1 MDTNRLKKFA
11 SEARAIL
18 KRGVAAKMLSLGF
31 DRNGHIDES
40 EMPVL
45 IQGGSI
51 FRGQQH
57 TEAFYHQWMSLHKR
71 IEEKGIKEVYEEA
84 AYTWF
89 NRFIAIRI
97 LQKNGLAEPVL
108 DFVDVARTPHIV
120 DAARMGHH
128 PQMSAAD
135 EELLRSLLGDV
146 SAVTPQFSL
155 LITAYC
161 HNNPIIYKCFGG
173 IADYTELLLPNDI
186 LAENGFID
194 TLNHTEFITDEDY
207 VSPELIGWLY
217 QFYIS
222 ERKDEVFA
230 KKGKFEADEIPAATQ
245 IFTPNWIVK
254 YMVQNTVGR
263 IYLDNNPWATDLKDK
278 WQYLV
283 EPSEPTPDEAKLKY
297 KDLTELRVGDLACGS
312 GHILNECFNLL
323 FDLYLEDGYSRS
335 EAIEA
340 IFKYNLTG
348 IDLDTR
354 AKQLAAFALLLKACQ
369 RDSSFADAHVM
380 PNILNMPEP
389 QKDEKEL
396 TRTLHHFF
404 KGGESRQDITSLLDA
419 FKLMRDAD
427 SLGSVMIFDIPD
439 STRAL
444 IKQTVK
450 YYDDH
455 ADQQEYFTE
464 ILPAMKL
471 ILALTEKYHAL
482 VMNPPYM
489 GSGNMNEVL
498 LRYVKQNYDKGKA
511 DLCTAFML
519 MQAERTIVGGFYANI
534 IPPSW
539 MFLSTFEGLRCSIV
553 KNQLIHSLLHLSR
566 GIFGADFGSVSTV
579 IQNIKVIN
587 PKGTYF
593 RLIERTFQEF
603 DQKHLQQ
610 LFERTL
616 ANHNFRYYFAGY
628 SKDVTNIEYCDNG
641 AKTYYPKVEQ
651 QNFEKIP
658 GCPIGYWVSEN
669 ALICFS
675 ESNID
680 SLSPTIRG
688 LQSGDVNYFSH
699 MWYEVATTNIE
710 WSNQIENNKHSSK
723 EWCKFTNGGNGR
735 KWYGNL
741 DLVVKW
747 RNNGQEIKETGKA
760 IIPNEEMYFMS
771 CAGYNRVT
779 SNGLKAR
786 YYNQGI
792 LCGDNT
798 PFSVDN
804 GYAKLL
810 VGLLNS
816 VVSNYFISILNPTM
830 AAQSGSVRQIPF
842 VTRNKECVEAIIESN
857 ITLSKKDWDA
867 HETSWDFKKNELLT
881 MDSDT
886 LIEHMDYSWNKVYR
900 ETGTQL
906 CTEPEAA
913 YPDSIEWCYYMY
925 CYKWGDKFDE
935 LHRNEEELNRQFIEI
950 YGLQDELT
958 PEVPLNE
965 ITILQQGEISIENNE
980 LKWHPDVVMKQL
992 ISYAVGCWMGRY
1004 RLDKPGLHIAH
1015 PNPTDEEVC
1024 TYTYGDS
1031 KLTIDDDG
1039 IIPILSAD
1047 SAFDDNLVQRVQEFI
1062 RIAFGAEKVNQNI
1075 SFVEAC
1081 LGTSLEKYL
1090 QKDFWKDHKKM
1101 YQNRPIYWLFSSK
1114 KGAFQCLAY
1123 MHRMDANTADKV
1135 RSNYLMKHMEW
1146 LRQSIAGLEANAIGL
1161 NTAERNK
1168 LKKLR
1173 NDLAECEE
1181 YNDRLQLIADKRI
1194 AFDLDDGVVI
1204 NYAKFGD
1211 VLAKIK

>member
-11 SEARAIL
+11 TEARNIL

-31 DRNGHIDES
+31 DTDGHIDES
-40 EMPVL
+40 EMPIL

-57 TEAFYHQWMSLHKR
+57 TEAFYHQWMSLYKR
-71 IEEKGIKEVYEEA
+71 IQEKGIKEVYEEA

-135 EELLRSLLGDV
+135 EEQLRTLLGDV

-155 LITAYC
+155 LMTAYC

-207 VSPELIGWLY
+207 ASPELIGWLY

-278 WQYLV
+278 WKYLV
-283 EPSEPTPDEAKLKY
+283 EPSEPTPDEARLKY

-312 GHILNECFNLL
+312 GHILNECFDLL
-323 FDLYLEDGYSRS
+323 FDLYIEDGYSRS

-354 AKQLAAFALLLKACQ
+354 AKQLATFALLLKACQ
-369 RDSSFADAHVM
+369 RDSSFADAHIM

-389 QKDEKEL
+389 QTDEEAL
-396 TRTLHHFF
+396 TTTLHHFF
-404 KGGESRQDITSLLDA
+404 KGGESKQDITSLLDA

-427 SLGSVMIFDIPD
+427 SLGSIMIFDIPD

-444 IKQTVK
+444 IKQTVE

-455 ADQQEYFTE
+455 ADQQEYFAE

-471 ILALTEKYHAL
+471 VLALTEKYHAL
-482 VMNPPYM
+482 IANPPYM
-489 GSGNMNEVL
+489 GRGSMNNTL
-498 LRYVKQNYDKGKA
+498 TSYLDKNYSIAKQ
-511 DLCTAFML
+511 DLFAAFMQ
-519 MQAERTIVGGFYANI
+519 MMINRIVQKGRSGFI
-534 IPPSW
+534 TMESW
-539 MFLSTFEGLRCSIV
+539 MFLTSFEKLRNNIISNYFISSLAHFGWHIIGIAFGTAMTIIE
-553 KNQLIHSLLHLSR
+553 KYKSLNRKGEYSYLI
-566 GIFGADFGSVSTV
+566 IDD
-579 IQNIKVIN
+579 IN
-587 PKGTYF
+587 REINVPYVFPK
-593 RLIERTFQEF
+593 
-603 DQKHLQQ
+603 K
-610 LFERTL
+610 
-616 ANHNFRYYFAGY
+616 
-628 SKDVTNIEYCDNG
+628 DNG
-641 AKTYYPKVEQ
+641 RYAITSQ
-651 QNFEKIP
+651 NNFEKIP
-658 GCPIGYWVSEN
+658 GCPIGYWVSN
-669 ALICFS
+669 SVLDAFSNNLLGDICPVKKGADTADNTYFLRLWHEVNRNKLGIWQQSSEEFS
-675 ESNID
+675 KHKYKWA
-680 SLSPTIRG
+680 P
-688 LQSGDVNYFSH
+688 Y
-699 MWYEVATTNIE
+699 
-710 WSNQIENNKHSSK
+710 NKGGHS
-723 EWCKFTNGGNGR
+723 R
-735 KWYGNL
+735 KWYGNNDVFVL
-741 DLVVKW
+741 W
-747 RNNGQEIKETGKA
+747 ENNGYELEHSKGNLRSKHLYFKNA
-760 IIPNEEMYFMS
+760 ITWNALTSTATTARFSDYGAIFDSAGSSMFPDEEKIFYLLAFMNS
-771 CAGYNRVT
+771 KC
-779 SNGLKAR
+779 
-786 YYNQGI
+786 
-792 LCGDNT
+792 
-798 PFSVDN
+798 VDS
-804 GYAKLL
+804 LL
-810 VGLLNS
+810 R
-816 VVSNYFISILNPTM
+816 ILNPTLNYG
-830 AAQSGSVRQIPF
+830 AGTVSSLPTIISLSSVIDKM
-842 VTRNKECVEAIIESN
+842 VKKSIE
-857 ITLSKKDWDA
+857 ISKSDWNA
-867 HETSWDFKKNELLT
+867 HETSWDFKGNELIRMRHNCMGNVAD
-881 MDSDT
+881 MDMLPEEEILELRNDPSIGT
-886 LIEHMDYSWNKVYR
+886 NEKLIEHCYR
-900 ETGTQL
+900 CYVSEWKRKFNQL
-906 CTEPEAA
+906 
-913 YPDSIEWCYYMY
+913 
-925 CYKWGDKFDE
+925 
-935 LHRNEEELNRQFIEI
+935 HHNEEELNRQFIEI

-965 ITILQQGEISIENNE
+965 ITILQQGEISFEDNE

-1024 TYTYGDS
+1024 TYKYGDS
-1031 KLTIDDDG
+1031 LLRIDDDG

-1047 SAFDDNLVQRVQEFI
+1047 SAFDDNLVKRIQEFI
-1062 RIAFGAEKVNQNI
+1062 RIAFGAETVNQNI
-1075 SFVEAC
+1075 NFVEEC

-1101 YQNRPIYWLFSSK
+1101 YQSRPIYWLFSSK

-1135 RSNYLMKHMEW
+1135 RSNYLMKHMDW
-1146 LRQSIAGLEANAIGL
+1146 LRQTIAGLEANAITL

-1168 LKKLR
+1168 LKNLR
-1173 NDLAECEE
+1173 KDLAECEE

-1194 AFDLDDGVVI
+1194 AFDLDDGVVV

-1211 VLAKIK
+1211 VLAKLK

>member
-1 MDTNRLKKFA
+1 MDTNRIKKFA

-71 IEEKGIKEVYEEA
+71 IQEKGIKEVYEEA

-135 EELLRSLLGDV
+135 EEQLRSLLGDV

-161 HNNPIIYKCFGG
+161 HNNPIIFKCFGG

-194 TLNHTEFITDEDY
+194 TLNHTEFITDEDFA
-207 VSPELIGWLY
+207 SPELIGWLY

-278 WQYLV
+278 WKYLV
-283 EPSEPTPDEAKLKY
+283 EPSEPTPEEAILKY

-312 GHILNECFNLL
+312 GHILNECFDLL
-323 FDLYLEDGYSRS
+323 FDLYIEDGYSRS

-354 AKQLAAFALLLKACQ
+354 AKQLATFALLLKACQ
-369 RDSSFADAHVM
+369 RDRSFADAHVM

-389 QKDEKEL
+389 QKDEEAL
-396 TRTLHHFF
+396 TTTLHHFF

-427 SLGSVMIFDIPD
+427 SLGSIMIFDIPD

-444 IKQTVK
+444 IKQTVD
-450 YYDDH
+450 YYDAH

-489 GSGNMNEVL
+489 GSGNMNSIL
-498 LRYVKQNYDKGKA
+498 SNYVKDYYDIGKA
-511 DLCTAFML
+511 DLCTSFMI
-519 MQAERTIVGGFYANI
+519 MQACRTTSKGYYANI
-534 IPPSW
+534 VPPSW
-539 MFLSTFEGLRCSIV
+539 MFLSTFENLRHFV
-553 KNQLIHSLLHLSR
+553 LDNQTISSLLHLSR
-566 GIFGADFGSVSTV
+566 GVFGADFGSVSSV
-579 IQNIKVIN
+579 IQNHKTDN
-587 PKGTYF
+587 SKGIYF

-603 DQKHLQQ
+603 DQKHLRL
-610 LFERTL
+610 LFEKTL
-616 ANHNFRYYFAGY
+616 ANHEFRYLFGTY
-628 SKDVTNIEYCDNG
+628 SKDLEDIEYNEGGAKIFYPNIEQ
-641 AKTYYPKVEQ
+641 KEFK
-651 QNFEKIP
+651 KIP
-658 GCPIGYWVSEN
+658 GCPIGYWVSDQIKN
-669 ALICFS
+669 VFIGDIVDNHFFS
-675 ESNID
+675 DGKNVTGDNEKYIKFLWEVSQKRI
-680 SLSPTIRG
+680 G
-688 LQSGDVNYFSH
+688 KGKKWMLQTKGGD
-699 MWYEVATTNIE
+699 A
-710 WSNQIENNKHSSK
+710 
-723 EWCKFTNGGNGR
+723 R
-735 KWYGNL
+735 RWYGNTINVIAWSPE
-741 DLVVKW
+741 DIEFYH
-747 RNNGQEIKETGKA
+747 RNKISRVIKDYLWYKEGITWSK
-760 IIPNEEMYFMS
+760 ICSSKPTFRYLRSDSTYDEVNITPNEGESLYIVL
-771 CAGYNRVT
+771 ALLNTKIVT
-779 SNGLKAR
+779 QLLNII
-786 YYNQGI
+786 NP
-792 LCGDNT
+792 T
-798 PFSVDN
+798 FSVQTENVLKMPYYYRSDLEQLAKDN
-804 GYAKLL
+804 CKI
-810 VGLLNS
+810 
-816 VVSNYFISILNPTM
+816 SND
-830 AAQSGSVRQIPF
+830 
-842 VTRNKECVEAIIESN
+842 
-857 ITLSKKDWDA
+857 DWDA
-867 HETSWDFKKNELLT
+867 HEISWDFRKNELLT
-881 MDSDT
+881 MDADT
-886 LIEHMDYSWNKVYR
+886 LMEHIDYYCDKVYR
-900 ETGTQL
+900 ETGEQL
-906 CTEPEAA
+906 CIDPVAPE
-913 YPDSIEWCYYMY
+913 PDSIEWCYNIY
-925 CYKWGDKFDE
+925 CDKWADKFDE
-935 LHRNEEELNRQFIEI
+935 LHRNEEELNRQFIKI

-965 ITILQQGEISIENNE
+965 ITILQQGEISIEDNE

-1024 TYTYGDS
+1024 TYKYGDS
-1031 KLTIDDDG
+1031 QLRIDDDG

-1047 SAFDDNLVQRVQEFI
+1047 SAFDDNLAKRVQEFI

-1090 QKDFWKDHKKM
+1090 QRDFWKDHKKM

-1135 RSNYLMKHMEW
+1135 RSNYLMKHMDW
-1146 LRQSIAGLEANAIGL
+1146 LRQSIAGLEANAAAL

-1181 YNDRLQLIADKRI
+1181 YNDRLQLIADRRI
-1194 AFDLDDGVVI
+1194 AFDLDDGVVV

>member
-71 IEEKGIKEVYEEA
+71 IQEKGIKEVYEEA

-186 LAENGFID
+186 LAENGFVD
-194 TLNHTEFITDEDY
+194 TLNHTEFITNEDFA
-207 VSPELIGWLY
+207 SPELIGWLY

-278 WQYLV
+278 WKYLV

-312 GHILNECFNLL
+312 GHILNECFDLL
-323 FDLYLEDGYSRS
+323 FDLYIEDGYSRS

-354 AKQLAAFALLLKACQ
+354 AKQLATFTLLLKACQ

-389 QKDEKEL
+389 QKDEEAL
-396 TRTLHHFF
+396 TTTLHHFF

-427 SLGSVMIFDIPD
+427 SLGSIMIFDIPD

-444 IKQTVK
+444 IKQTVE
-450 YYDDH
+450 YYDAH

-489 GSGNMNEVL
+489 GAKSMNEYL
-498 LRYVKQNYDKGKA
+498 SDYVKDNYDEGKQ
-511 DLCTAFML
+511 DLATVFVQMMPQRL
-519 MQAERTIVGGFYANI
+519 LHDGKYSFI

-539 MFLSTFEGLRCSIV
+539 MTQSTFSSIRQSIICSQKID
-553 KNQLIHSLLHLSR
+553 SLLYLSR
-566 GIFGADFGSVSTV
+566 GIFGADFGSSSAV
-579 IQNIKVIN
+579 ITHYYN
-587 PKGTYF
+587 PDSKGEYYK
-593 RLIERTFQEF
+593 LIERTFQEF
-603 DQKHLQQ
+603 DQKHLRM
-610 LFERTL
+610 LFEETL
-616 ANHNFRYYFAGY
+616 KNSNFKYRFSEYDKSIDKPVY
-628 SKDVTNIEYCDNG
+628 SEDG
-641 AKTYYPKVEQ
+641 
-651 QNFEKIP
+651 EKIKFSNVMQANFKRVT
-658 GCPIGYWVSEN
+658 GMPIAFWLSDN
-669 ALICFS
+669 SI
-675 ESNID
+675 NILAD
-680 SLSPTIRG
+680 SSTIYDVASPRQGFAT
-688 LQSGDVNYFSH
+688 GD
-699 MWYEVATTNIE
+699 
-710 WSNQIENNKHSSK
+710 NNKFLRNVWEISK
-723 EWCKFTNGGNGR
+723 LKRGRIKWVPCSKGGTFR
-735 KWYGNL
+735 KWYGNIEYCVNWEN
-741 DLVVKW
+741 D
-747 RNNGQEIKETGKA
+747 G
-760 IIPNEEMYFMS
+760 EEMKDFRGSVIRNEKYYFSSIGCTWSTISSGKPAFRFFDKNYLFESKGSVCFPLYSEKNNILMAYLNS
-771 CAGYNRVT
+771 PLVNYY
-779 SNGLKAR
+779 LKAF
-786 YYNQGI
+786 
-792 LCGDNT
+792 T
-798 PFSVDN
+798 
-804 GYAKLL
+804 
-810 VGLLNS
+810 
-816 VVSNYFISILNPTM
+816 PTM
-830 AAQSGSVRQIPF
+830 DYHEGPVGRLPFKEISDTIKINEYTDINIQI
-842 VTRNKECVEAIIESN
+842 
-857 ITLSKKDWDA
+857 SKADWDA
-867 HETSWDFKKNELLT
+867 HETSWDFKKIELLT
-881 MDSDT
+881 MDEES
-886 LIEHMDYSWNKVYR
+886 LMEHIDYYCDKVFR
-900 ETGTQL
+900 ETGEQI
-906 CTEPEAA
+906 CIDPMAPE
-913 YPDSIEWCYYMY
+913 PDSIEWCYNMY
-925 CYKWGDKFDE
+925 CDKWGDKFDE
-935 LHRNEEELNRQFIEI
+935 LHRNEEELNRQFIEN

-965 ITILQQGEISIENNE
+965 ITILQQGEISIEDNE

-1024 TYTYGDS
+1024 TYKYGDS
-1031 KLTIDDDG
+1031 QLRIDDDG

-1047 SAFDDNLVQRVQEFI
+1047 SAFDDNLVKRVQEFI

-1090 QKDFWKDHKKM
+1090 QRDFWKDHKKM

-1135 RSNYLMKHMEW
+1135 RSNYLMKHMDW
-1146 LRQSIAGLEANAIGL
+1146 IRQSIAGLEANAAAL

-1181 YNDRLQLIADKRI
+1181 YNDRLQLIADRRI
-1194 AFDLDDGVVI
+1194 AFDLDDGVVV

>member
-18 KRGVAAKMLSLGF
+18 KRGVATKMLSLGF
-31 DRNGHIDES
+31 DAKGQIDES

-51 FRGQQH
+51 FRGQQYS
-57 TEAFYHQWMSLHKR
+57 EAFYQQWMSLYKR
-71 IEEKGIKEVYEEA
+71 IQEKGIKEVYEEA

-135 EELLRSLLGDV
+135 EEQLRTLLSDV

-161 HNNPIIYKCFGG
+161 HNNPILYKCFGG

-186 LAENGFID
+186 LAENGFVD
-194 TLNHTEFITDEDY
+194 TLNHTEFITDTDFA
-207 VSPELIGWLY
+207 SPELIGWLY

-278 WQYLV
+278 WKYLV
-283 EPSEPTPDEAKLKY
+283 EPSEPTTEEAKLKY
-297 KDLTELRVGDLACGS
+297 KDLTDLRVGDLACGS
-312 GHILNECFNLL
+312 GHILNECFDLL
-323 FDLYLEDGYSRS
+323 FDLYIEDGYSRS

-354 AKQLAAFALLLKACQ
+354 AKQLATFALLLKACQ

-389 QKDEKEL
+389 QKDEEAL
-396 TRTLHHFF
+396 TTTLHHFF

-427 SLGSVMIFDIPD
+427 SLGSIMIFDIPD

-444 IKQTVK
+444 IKQTVE
-450 YYDDH
+450 YYDAH
-455 ADQQEYFTE
+455 TVQQEYFTE

-489 GSGNMNEVL
+489 GFVKMNEL
-498 LRYVKQNYDKGKA
+498 LSNYVKEHYEEGKTDLFSTFMLLATNRLTAKGKYGMINMTSW
-511 DLCTAFML
+511 LFL
-519 MQAERTIVGGFYANI
+519 SSFENLRNNI
-534 IPPSW
+534 IDN
-539 MFLSTFEGLRCSIV
+539 FHID
-553 KNQLIHSLLHLSR
+553 SLLHLGTRTFDELS
-566 GIFGADFGSVSTV
+566 GEVVQNTSFV
-579 IQNIKVIN
+579 ISKNNYQ
-587 PKGTYF
+587 KGVYI
-593 RLIERTFQEF
+593 RLIDGTNCSEKESLFFEALKEQKSPLYFQNVG
-603 DQKHLQQ
+603 QKV
-610 LFERTL
+610 F
-616 ANHNFRYYFAGY
+616 
-628 SKDVTNIEYCDNG
+628 K
-641 AKTYYPKVEQ
+641 
-651 QNFEKIP
+651 KIP
-658 GCPIGYWVSEN
+658 GSLFGYWVSKKFISSFDN
-669 ALICFS
+669 PALSTIFTSREGMATADNDRFLRLWPEISTKHFSKFIKSSDKWYPYNKGGSFRKWFGNREYVVDWSNDGYEIKNNVDPKTGRIRSHNYNGDFAFKECITWSAISSGNIGARFS
-675 ESNID
+675 EEGFLWD
-680 SLSPTIRG
+680 SKGASGFSSQHLIYTLGLINSEVANHFLKLLSPG
-688 LQSGDVNYFSH
+688 LGFGVGDVIRIPLKLEKVDEIEKITN
-699 MWYEVATTNIE
+699 TNI
-710 WSNQIENNKHSSK
+710 SISK
-723 EWCKFTNGGNGR
+723 
-735 KWYGNL
+735 
-741 DLVVKW
+741 
-747 RNNGQEIKETGKA
+747 
-760 IIPNEEMYFMS
+760 S
-771 CAGYNRVT
+771 
-779 SNGLKAR
+779 
-786 YYNQGI
+786 
-792 LCGDNT
+792 
-798 PFSVDN
+798 
-804 GYAKLL
+804 
-810 VGLLNS
+810 
-816 VVSNYFISILNPTM
+816 
-830 AAQSGSVRQIPF
+830 
-842 VTRNKECVEAIIESN
+842 
-857 ITLSKKDWDA
+857 DWDA
-867 HETSWDFKKNELLT
+867 LETSWDFKKNELLT
-881 MDSDT
+881 MDEET
-886 LIEHMDYSWNKVYR
+886 LFKHIDYYCDKVYR
-900 ETGTQL
+900 ETGEQL
-906 CTEPEAA
+906 CIDPVAPE
-913 YPDSIEWCYYMY
+913 PDSIEWCYNMY
-925 CYKWGDKFDE
+925 CDKWADKFDE
-935 LHRNEEELNRQFIEI
+935 LHRNEEELNRLFIEI

-965 ITILQQGEISIENNE
+965 ITILQQGEISIEDNE

-1015 PNPTDEEVC
+1015 PNPNDEEIC
-1024 TYTYGDS
+1024 TYKFGDS
-1031 KLTIDDDG
+1031 QLRIDEDG

-1047 SAFDDNLVQRVQEFI
+1047 SSFDDNLVKRVQEFI

-1146 LRQSIAGLEANAIGL
+1146 LRQSIAGLEANAVAL

-1173 NDLAECEE
+1173 NDLEECEE
-1181 YNDRLQLIADKRI
+1181 YNDRLQLIADHRI
-1194 AFDLDDGVVI
+1194 AFDLDDGVVV

>member
-1 MDTNRLKKFA
+1 MDTNKLKKFA
-11 SEARAIL
+11 SEARNIL

-31 DRNGHIDES
+31 DTNGHIDES
-40 EMPVL
+40 EMPIL

-51 FRGQQH
+51 FRGQQYS
-57 TEAFYHQWMSLHKR
+57 EAFYHQWMSLYKR
-71 IEEKGIKEVYEEA
+71 IQEKGIKEVYEEA

-97 LQKNGLAEPVL
+97 LQKNGLAESVL

-135 EELLRSLLGDV
+135 EEQLRTLLGDV

-194 TLNHTEFITDEDY
+194 TLNHTEFINDENFA
-207 VSPELIGWLY
+207 SPELIGWLY

-222 ERKDEVFA
+222 ERKDEVF
-230 KKGKFEADEIPAATQ
+230 GKAGRWNSDEIPAATQ

-278 WQYLV
+278 WKYLV

-312 GHILNECFNLL
+312 GHILNECFDLL
-323 FDLYLEDGYSRS
+323 FDLYIEDGYSRS

-354 AKQLAAFALLLKACQ
+354 AKQLATFALLLKACQ
-369 RDSSFADAHVM
+369 RDRSFADAHVM

-389 QKDEKEL
+389 QKDEEAL
-396 TRTLHHFF
+396 TNTLHRFF

-427 SLGSVMIFDIPD
+427 SLGSIMIFDIPD

-444 IKQTVK
+444 IKQTVE
-450 YYDDH
+450 YYDAH

-489 GSGNMNEVL
+489 GAGHMDSIL
-498 LRYVKQNYDKGKA
+498 SDYVKRHYDEGKA
-511 DLCTAFML
+511 DLFSVFMIL
-519 MQAERTIVGGFYANI
+519 SINLLAKKGKYGMINMQ
-534 IPPSW
+534 SW
-539 MFLSTFEGLRCSIV
+539 MFLTSFEKLRKKIIENECIE
-553 KNQLIHSLLHLSR
+553 SLLHLGPRTFDELSGEVVQNASFVISKNHPSDSKAIYLKLVDGKNCHDKELLFISSLDNKLKEFYYENVVQSNFLLIPSTTIAYWINLHTFDIISNNVKIGDVAEPRAGLQTSDNNRFLRYWAEVDNRKVGFNLSR
-566 GIFGADFGSVSTV
+566 ELALSSSYKWFPHNKGGETRKWFGNRDLL
-579 IQNIKVIN
+579 IN
-587 PKGTYF
+587 FENDGAELKYWLEHNPNDPTTKSWSRNLRNYPLYF
-593 RLIERTFQEF
+593 REGITWGAMGNTINVRYSPEGSTF
-603 DQKHLQQ
+603 DTSGPM
-610 LFERTL
+610 LFSDSNLFYFLGLTNSCVFNHFIQIFSQGL
-616 ANHNFRYYFAGY
+616 SKGSGHFANVPF
-628 SKDVTNIEYCDNG
+628 I
-641 AKTYYPKVEQ
+641 
-651 QNFEKIP
+651 
-658 GCPIGYWVSEN
+658 
-669 ALICFS
+669 
-675 ESNID
+675 
-680 SLSPTIRG
+680 
-688 LQSGDVNYFSH
+688 
-699 MWYEVATTNIE
+699 
-710 WSNQIENNKHSSK
+710 
-723 EWCKFTNGGNGR
+723 GGN
-735 KWYGNL
+735 Y
-741 DLVVKW
+741 D
-747 RNNGQEIKETGKA
+747 EIGSQVEDS
-760 IIPNEEMYFMS
+760 IEIS
-771 CAGYNRVT
+771 
-779 SNGLKAR
+779 
-786 YYNQGI
+786 
-792 LCGDNT
+792 
-798 PFSVDN
+798 
-804 GYAKLL
+804 KL
-810 VGLLNS
+810 
-816 VVSNYFISILNPTM
+816 
-830 AAQSGSVRQIPF
+830 
-842 VTRNKECVEAIIESN
+842 
-857 ITLSKKDWDA
+857 DWDA
-867 HETSWDFKKNELLT
+867 HETSWDFKKNELLM

-886 LIEHMDYSWNKVYR
+886 LMEHIDYYCDKVFR
-900 ETGTQL
+900 ETGKQL
-906 CTEPEAA
+906 CIDPMAPE
-913 YPDSIEWCYYMY
+913 PDSIEWCYNMY
-925 CYKWGDKFDE
+925 CDKWADKFDE

-965 ITILQQGEISIENNE
+965 ITILQQGEISIEDNE

-1024 TYTYGDS
+1024 TYKYGDS
-1031 KLTIDDDG
+1031 QLRIDDDG

-1047 SAFDDNLVQRVQEFI
+1047 SAFDDNLVKRVQEFI

-1135 RSNYLMKHMEW
+1135 RSNYLMKHMDW
-1146 LRQSIAGLEANAIGL
+1146 LRQTIAGLEANAITL

-1173 NDLAECEE
+1173 NDLVECEE

-1194 AFDLDDGVVI
+1194 AFDLDDGVVV

>member
-11 SEARAIL
+11 TEARNIL
-18 KRGVAAKMLSLGF
+18 KCGVAAKMLSLGF
-31 DRNGHIDES
+31 DDNGHIDES
-40 EMPVL
+40 EMPIL

-135 EELLRSLLGDV
+135 EEQLRTLLSDV
-146 SAVTPQFSL
+146 SAVTPQFSH

-194 TLNHTEFITDEDY
+194 TLNHTEFITNEDFA
-207 VSPELIGWLY
+207 SPELIGWLY

-222 ERKDEVFA
+222 ERKNEVFS
-230 KKGKFEADEIPAATQ
+230 KSGKWDADEIPAATQ

-278 WQYLV
+278 WKYLV

-312 GHILNECFNLL
+312 GHILNECFDLL
-323 FDLYLEDGYSRS
+323 FDLYIEDGYSRS

-354 AKQLAAFALLLKACQ
+354 AKQLATFALLLKACQ
-369 RDSSFADAHVM
+369 RDRSFADAHVM

-389 QKDEKEL
+389 QKDEEAL
-396 TRTLHHFF
+396 TTTLHHFF
-404 KGGESRQDITSLLDA
+404 KGSESRQDITSLLDA
-419 FKLMRDAD
+419 FKLMRNAD
-427 SLGSVMIFDIPD
+427 SLGSIMIFDIPG

-444 IKQTVK
+444 IKQTVE
-450 YYDDH
+450 YYDAH

-464 ILPAMKL
+464 ILPAMRL

-489 GSGNMNEVL
+489 GAKHMDNILSNYATQKYPNSKIDLFAMFMDLSYRL
-498 LRYVKQNYDKGKA
+498 LTFNGKYG
-511 DLCTAFML
+511 MIN
-519 MQAERTIVGGFYANI
+519 MQAWMYNTYFVSLRTNLLNEQNI
-534 IPPSW
+534 D
-539 MFLSTFEGLRCSIV
+539 
-553 KNQLIHSLLHLSR
+553 SLLHLGPHTFDELSGEIVQNVTFVITKHNPIPNHTTFIRLVSGENCNAKERLFLEKDTHLIFSNVKQSR
-566 GIFGADFGSVSTV
+566 FSKIKLCPMGSYGASDTIIS
-579 IQNIKVIN
+579 
-587 PKGTYF
+587 
-593 RLIERTFQEF
+593 
-603 DQKHLQQ
+603 
-610 LFERTL
+610 LFEDNPIISDITNVYQGL
-616 ANHNFRYYFAGY
+616 STAAN
-628 SKDVTNIEYCDNG
+628 
-641 AKTYYPKVEQ
+641 
-651 QNFEKIP
+651 
-658 GCPIGYWVSEN
+658 
-669 ALICFS
+669 
-675 ESNID
+675 
-680 SLSPTIRG
+680 G
-688 LQSGDVNYFSH
+688 LFMRN
-699 MWYEVATTNIE
+699 WYEVSRTCIRFKCKTHE
-710 WSNQIENNKHSSK
+710 ESLKEKEKWYPVNK
-723 EWCKFTNGGNGR
+723 GGGQR
-735 KWYGNL
+735 KWYGNQIEVINWQR
-741 DLVVKW
+741 D
-747 RNNGQEIKETGKA
+747 GYAIKNFKSA
-760 IIPNEEMYFMS
+760 IIRAEECFFKPT
-771 CAGYNRVT
+771 VT
-779 SNGLKAR
+779 WNKISGAFITFRYYPEGFVLDSASNAIPCEDKYESIIAFLSSKISNVIAQILNATTNLSNGVVAR
-786 YYNQGI
+786 FPYLNIEDKTI
-792 LCGDNT
+792 LND
-798 PFSVDN
+798 VH
-804 GYAKLL
+804 
-810 VGLLNS
+810 NS
-816 VVSNYFISILNPTM
+816 ISI
-830 AAQSGSVRQIPF
+830 SRD
-842 VTRNKECVEAIIESN
+842 
-857 ITLSKKDWDA
+857 DWNA

-881 MDSDT
+881 MDEET
-886 LIEHMDYSWNKVYR
+886 LFKHIDYYCDKVYK
-900 ETGTQL
+900 ETGEQL
-906 CTEPEAA
+906 CIDPVAPE
-913 YPDSIEWCYYMY
+913 PDSIEWCYNMY
-925 CYKWGDKFDE
+925 CDKWADKFDE
-935 LHRNEEELNRQFIEI
+935 LHRNEEELNRQFIDI

-965 ITILQQGEISIENNE
+965 ITILQQGEISIEGNE

-1024 TYTYGDS
+1024 TYKYGDS
-1031 KLTIDDDG
+1031 QLRIDDDG

-1047 SAFDDNLVQRVQEFI
+1047 SAFDDNLAKRVQEFI

-1090 QKDFWKDHKKM
+1090 QRDFWKDHKKM

-1135 RSNYLMKHMEW
+1135 RSNYLMKHMDW
-1146 LRQSIAGLEANAIGL
+1146 LRQSIAGLEANAITL

-1173 NDLAECEE
+1173 NDLVECEE
-1181 YNDRLQLIADKRI
+1181 YNDRLQLIADRRI
-1194 AFDLDDGVVI
+1194 AFDLDDGVVV

-1211 VLAKIK
+1211 VLAKLK

>member
-1 MDTNRLKKFA
+1 MDTSKLKKFA
-11 SEARAIL
+11 SEARNIL

-31 DRNGHIDES
+31 DNSGHIDES

-161 HNNPIIYKCFGG
+161 HNNPIIFKCFGG

-194 TLNHTEFITDEDY
+194 TLNHTEFITNEDFA
-207 VSPELIGWLY
+207 SPELIGWLY

-222 ERKDEVFA
+222 ERKDEVF
-230 KKGKFEADEIPAATQ
+230 GKSGKWDADEIPAATQ

-263 IYLDNNPWATDLKDK
+263 IYLDNNPWVSDLKDK
-278 WQYLV
+278 WKYLV
-283 EPSEPTPDEAKLKY
+283 EPSEPTPEEAKLKY

-312 GHILNECFNLL
+312 GHILNECFDLL
-323 FDLYLEDGYSRS
+323 FDLYIEDGYSRS

-340 IFKYNLTG
+340 IFKQNLTG

-354 AKQLAAFALLLKACQ
+354 AKQLATFALLLKACQ
-369 RDSSFADAHVM
+369 RDRSFADAHVM

-389 QKDEKEL
+389 QKDEEAL
-396 TRTLHHFF
+396 TATLHHFF
-404 KGGESRQDITSLLDA
+404 KGGESRQDITALLDA

-427 SLGSVMIFDIPD
+427 SLGSIMIFDIPD

-444 IKQTVK
+444 IKQTVE
-450 YYDDH
+450 YYDAH

-489 GSGNMNEVL
+489 GSGHMDNVL
-498 LRYVKQNYDKGKA
+498 SKYIKRHYEEGKSDLFSTFMILATKLLIKKGKYG
-511 DLCTAFML
+511 MIN
-519 MQAERTIVGGFYANI
+519 MH
-534 IPPSW
+534 SW
-539 MFLSTFEGLRCSIV
+539 MFLTSFKQLRRTILDNFQV
-553 KNQLIHSLLHLSR
+553 DSLLHLGPHTFDELS
-566 GIFGADFGSVSTV
+566 GEVVQNVTYV
-579 IQNIKVIN
+579 ISKHKACVN
-587 PKGTYF
+587 GTYY
-593 RLIERTFQEF
+593 RLVFGKNCSDKERIFV
-603 DQKHLQQ
+603 KSK
-610 LFERTL
+610 
-616 ANHNFRYYFAGY
+616 G
-628 SKDVTNIEYCDNG
+628 SKDN
-641 AKTYYPKVEQ
+641 KVEFQ
-651 QNFEKIP
+651 NVDVSNFEKIKETP
-658 GCPIGYWVSEN
+658 FGYWLSEKFEE
-669 ALICFS
+669 ALTKPDLG
-675 ESNID
+675 E
-680 SLSPTIRG
+680 LAHPRRTI
-688 LQSGDVNYFSH
+688 QCGDVPRFIRYWFEISNNDIDYSNEITSLKSSYKKWFRFS
-699 MWYEVATTNIE
+699 
-710 WSNQIENNKHSSK
+710 S
-723 EWCKFTNGGNGR
+723 GGTGR
-735 KWYGNL
+735 RWYGNKDSVL
-741 DLVVKW
+741 YW
-747 RNNGQEIKETGKA
+747 QTNGEVIKNTGNA
-760 IIPNEEMYFMS
+760 IIPNEELYFKE
-771 CAGYNRVT
+771 CIGYNRIT
-779 SNGLKAR
+779 SNGITAR
-786 YYNQGI
+786 YYEQGN
-792 LCGDNT
+792 LLGDAT
-798 PFSVDN
+798 SIIVPLTDN
-804 GYAKLL
+804 NYYL
-810 VGLLNS
+810 GLLNS
-816 VVSNYFISILNPTM
+816 PVSAYAMEFFNPTLAAQTGSLSKVPVIFENISEISSLVNKEVFISKN
-830 AAQSGSVRQIPF
+830 
-842 VTRNKECVEAIIESN
+842 
-857 ITLSKKDWDA
+857 DWNA

-886 LIEHMDYSWNKVYR
+886 LMEHIEYYCDKVYR
-900 ETGTQL
+900 ETGEQL
-906 CTEPEAA
+906 CIDPVA
-913 YPDSIEWCYYMY
+913 PDPNSIEWCYNMY
-925 CYKWGDKFDE
+925 CDKWADKFDE

-950 YGLQDELT
+950 YGLQEELS

-965 ITILQQGEISIENNE
+965 ITILQQGEISIEDNE

-1004 RLDKPGLHIAH
+1004 RLDKPGLNIAH

-1024 TYTYGDS
+1024 TYKYGDS

-1047 SAFDDNLVQRVQEFI
+1047 SAFDDNLVKRIQEFI

>member
-11 SEARAIL
+11 SEARSIL

-31 DRNGHIDES
+31 DNNGHIDES

-57 TEAFYHQWMSLHKR
+57 TEAFYHQWMSLYKR
-71 IEEKGIKEVYEEA
+71 IQEKGIKEVYEEA

-135 EELLRSLLGDV
+135 EEQLRTLLGDV
-146 SAVTPQFSL
+146 SAVTPQFSI

-194 TLNHTEFITDEDY
+194 TLNHTEFITDENFA
-207 VSPELIGWLY
+207 SPELIGWLY

-278 WQYLV
+278 WKYLV

-312 GHILNECFNLL
+312 GHILNECFDLL
-323 FDLYLEDGYSRS
+323 FDLYIEDGYSRS

-354 AKQLAAFALLLKACQ
+354 AKQLATFALLLKACQ

-389 QKDEKEL
+389 QKDEEAL
-396 TRTLHHFF
+396 TATLHHFF
-404 KGGESRQDITSLLDA
+404 KGGESRQDITAMLDA

-427 SLGSVMIFDIPD
+427 SLGSIMIFDVPD

-444 IKQTVK
+444 IKQTVE
-450 YYDDH
+450 YYDAH

-489 GSGNMNEVL
+489 SCGNGPKCLSLYTKEYYQKTKEDLFSVFMEIAINRL
-498 LRYVKQNYDKGKA
+498 NNNGKYS
-511 DLCTAFML
+511 MIN
-519 MQAERTIVGGFYANI
+519 MQ
-534 IPPSW
+534 SW
-539 MFLSTFEGLRCSIV
+539 MFLSSFSLLRKDILENSHIDSMLHLGAHTFDELGGEVVQNTTFVITKNASALDSVFLRLTDGGSCKAKCEIFLGKDDKYRYNVNAKAFLSLESYTIAYALSSRKFEIHTHNNKLEDVATSFQGIITGNNELLLRQWFEISKFNFTNSNEDFSNIDVSNQYWIPYNKGGKRRRWYGNQDFVIDFRLKASNFTRGKLQYSKYYFREYFSWDYLGGNYITARYFPKGGLWDVHGSGVFTENKKLNCILGLINSKVGRDLLTDLNPTLSFQVENMLKVTIFDSIFTDNLEAIV
-553 KNQLIHSLLHLSR
+553 KN
-566 GIFGADFGSVSTV
+566 
-579 IQNIKVIN
+579 NIKIS
-587 PKGTYF
+587 
-593 RLIERTFQEF
+593 
-603 DQKHLQQ
+603 
-610 LFERTL
+610 
-616 ANHNFRYYFAGY
+616 NF
-628 SKDVTNIEYCDNG
+628 
-641 AKTYYPKVEQ
+641 
-651 QNFEKIP
+651 
-658 GCPIGYWVSEN
+658 
-669 ALICFS
+669 
-675 ESNID
+675 
-680 SLSPTIRG
+680 
-688 LQSGDVNYFSH
+688 
-699 MWYEVATTNIE
+699 
-710 WSNQIENNKHSSK
+710 
-723 EWCKFTNGGNGR
+723 
-735 KWYGNL
+735 
-741 DLVVKW
+741 
-747 RNNGQEIKETGKA
+747 
-760 IIPNEEMYFMS
+760 
-771 CAGYNRVT
+771 
-779 SNGLKAR
+779 
-786 YYNQGI
+786 
-792 LCGDNT
+792 
-798 PFSVDN
+798 
-804 GYAKLL
+804 
-810 VGLLNS
+810 
-816 VVSNYFISILNPTM
+816 
-830 AAQSGSVRQIPF
+830 
-842 VTRNKECVEAIIESN
+842 
-857 ITLSKKDWDA
+857 DWDA
-867 HETSWDFKKNELLT
+867 HETSWDFKKNELLS
-881 MDSDT
+881 MDADT
-886 LIEHMDYSWNKVYR
+886 LMEHIDYYCDKVYR
-900 ETGTQL
+900 ETGEQL
-906 CTEPEAA
+906 CIDPMAPE
-913 YPDSIEWCYYMY
+913 PDSIEWCYNMY
-925 CYKWGDKFDE
+925 CDKWGDKFDE

-965 ITILQQGEISIENNE
+965 ITILQQGEISIEDNE
-980 LKWHPDVVMKQL
+980 LKWHPDVVMKQF

-1024 TYTYGDS
+1024 TYKYGDS
-1031 KLTIDDDG
+1031 QLRIDGDG
-1039 IIPILSAD
+1039 IIPILSAE
-1047 SAFDDNLVQRVQEFI
+1047 SAFDDNLVKRVQEFI
-1062 RIAFGAEKVNQNI
+1062 RIAFGARKVNQNI

-1146 LRQSIAGLEANAIGL
+1146 LRQSIAGLEANAVAL

-1173 NDLAECEE
+1173 NDLEECEE
-1181 YNDRLQLIADKRI
+1181 YNNRLQLIADRRI
-1194 AFDLDDGVVI
+1194 AFDLDDGVVV

>member
-11 SEARAIL
+11 TEARNIL

-31 DRNGHIDES
+31 DDNGHIDES
-40 EMPVL
+40 EMPIL

-51 FRGQQH
+51 FRGQQYS
-57 TEAFYHQWMSLHKR
+57 EGFYHQWMSLYKR
-71 IEEKGIKEVYEEA
+71 IQEKGIKEVYEEA

-135 EELLRSLLGDV
+135 EELLRSLLSDV

-155 LITAYC
+155 LMTAYC

-207 VSPELIGWLY
+207 ASPELIGWLY

-222 ERKDEVFA
+222 ERKDEVF
-230 KKGKFEADEIPAATQ
+230 GKSGKWEADEIPAATQ

-263 IYLDNNPWATDLKDK
+263 IYLDNNPWASELKDK
-278 WQYLV
+278 WKYLV
-283 EPSEPTPDEAKLKY
+283 EPSEPTPEEAKLKY

-312 GHILNECFNLL
+312 GHILNECFDLL
-323 FDLYLEDGYSRS
+323 FNLYLEDGYSRS

-354 AKQLAAFALLLKACQ
+354 AKQLATFALLLKACQ
-369 RDSSFADAHVM
+369 RDRSFADAHVM

-389 QKDEKEL
+389 QKDEEAL
-396 TRTLHHFF
+396 TNTLHLFF
-404 KGGESRQDITSLLDA
+404 KGGESRQDITALLDA

-427 SLGSVMIFDIPD
+427 SLGSIMIFDIPD
-439 STRAL
+439 STRSL
-444 IKQTVK
+444 IKQTME

-489 GSGNMNEVL
+489 GAKHMDNILSNYAAQKYPNSKIDLFAMFMDLSYRL
-498 LRYVKQNYDKGKA
+498 LTSNGKYG
-511 DLCTAFML
+511 MIN
-519 MQAERTIVGGFYANI
+519 MQAWMYNTYFVSLRVNVLSNQNI
-534 IPPSW
+534 D
-539 MFLSTFEGLRCSIV
+539 
-553 KNQLIHSLLHLSR
+553 SLLHLGPHTFDELSGEIVQNVTFVISKHSPIPHNTTFVR
-566 GIFGADFGSVSTV
+566 LVSGGNCNAKEKLFLEKNPHFIFSNIEQARFSKIKLSPMGSYGASDTIVS
-579 IQNIKVIN
+579 
-587 PKGTYF
+587 
-593 RLIERTFQEF
+593 
-603 DQKHLQQ
+603 
-610 LFERTL
+610 LFEDNPIVSDITNVYQGL
-616 ANHNFRYYFAGY
+616 STAAN
-628 SKDVTNIEYCDNG
+628 
-641 AKTYYPKVEQ
+641 
-651 QNFEKIP
+651 
-658 GCPIGYWVSEN
+658 
-669 ALICFS
+669 
-675 ESNID
+675 
-680 SLSPTIRG
+680 G
-688 LQSGDVNYFSH
+688 LF
-699 MWYEVATTNIE
+699 MRIWYEVSSIDIRFKCRTHEESLT
-710 WSNQIENNKHSSK
+710 ENEKWYPVNK
-723 EWCKFTNGGNGR
+723 GGGQR
-735 KWYGNL
+735 KWYGNQIEVINWQK
-741 DLVVKW
+741 D
-747 RNNGQEIKETGKA
+747 GYAIKKFKSA
-760 IIPNEEMYFMS
+760 IIRAEECFFKPT
-771 CAGYNRVT
+771 VT
-779 SNGLKAR
+779 WNKISGAFITFRYYPEGFVLDSASNAIPCEDKYESIIAFLSSKISNVIAQILNATTNLSNGVVARFPYLNIEDKTILK
-786 YYNQGI
+786 
-792 LCGDNT
+792 D
-798 PFSVDN
+798 V
-804 GYAKLL
+804 K
-810 VGLLNS
+810 NS
-816 VVSNYFISILNPTM
+816 ISI
-830 AAQSGSVRQIPF
+830 S
-842 VTRNKECVEAIIESN
+842 KE
-857 ITLSKKDWDA
+857 DWDA

-886 LIEHMDYSWNKVYR
+886 LLEHIEYYCDKVYR
-900 ETGTQL
+900 ETGKQL
-906 CTEPEAA
+906 CIDPVAPE
-913 YPDSIEWCYYMY
+913 PDSIEWCYNMY
-925 CYKWGDKFDE
+925 CDKWGDKFDE

-965 ITILQQGEISIENNE
+965 ITILQQGEISIEDNE

-1015 PNPTDEEVC
+1015 PNPADDEIC
-1024 TYTYGDS
+1024 TYPYHDS
-1031 KLTIDDDG
+1031 QLTIDDDG

-1047 SAFDDNLVQRVQEFI
+1047 SAFDDNLVKRIQEFI
-1062 RIAFGAEKVNQNI
+1062 RIAFGAETVNQNI
-1075 SFVEAC
+1075 NFVEEC

-1101 YQNRPIYWLFSSK
+1101 YQSRPIYWLFSSK

-1135 RSNYLMKHMEW
+1135 RSNYLMKHMDW
-1146 LRQSIAGLEANAIGL
+1146 LRQTIAGLEANAITL

-1173 NDLAECEE
+1173 NDLVECEE
-1181 YNDRLQLIADKRI
+1181 YNDRLQLIADRRI
-1194 AFDLDDGVVI
+1194 AFDLDDGVVV

-1211 VLAKIK
+1211 VLAKLK

>member
-71 IEEKGIKEVYEEA
+71 IQEKGIKEVYEEA

-186 LAENGFID
+186 LAENGFVD
-194 TLNHTEFITDEDY
+194 TLNHTEFITNEDFA
-207 VSPELIGWLY
+207 SPELIGWLY

-263 IYLDNNPWATDLKDK
+263 IYLDNNPWATDLKEK
-278 WQYLV
+278 WKYLV

-312 GHILNECFNLL
+312 GHILNECFDLL
-323 FDLYLEDGYSRS
+323 FDLYIEDGYSRS

-340 IFKYNLTG
+340 IFKNNLTG

-354 AKQLAAFALLLKACQ
+354 AKQLATFALLLKACQ
-369 RDSSFADAHVM
+369 RDRSFADAHVM

-389 QKDEKEL
+389 QKDEEAL
-396 TRTLHHFF
+396 TATLHHFF
-404 KGGESRQDITSLLDA
+404 KGGESRQDITALLDA

-427 SLGSVMIFDIPD
+427 SLGSIMIFDIPD

-444 IKQTVK
+444 INQTVE

-482 VMNPPYM
+482 ISNPPYM
-489 GSGNMNEVL
+489 GRGNMNQIL
-498 LRYVKQNYDKGKA
+498 SSYLDRCYSIAKQDLYSTFMQMMLDKTVNTGR
-511 DLCTAFML
+511 TAFITM
-519 MQAERTIVGGFYANI
+519 E
-534 IPPSW
+534 SW
-539 MFLSTFEGLRCSIV
+539 MFLTSFEKLRRYLLD
-553 KNQLIHSLLHLSR
+553 NFLISSLGHFGWHII
-566 GIFGADFGSVSTV
+566 GIAFGTVMTV
-579 IQNIKVIN
+579 IQKIDSKNIKGEYSYLSIEDIDKESNKPYVY
-587 PKGTYF
+587 PK
-593 RLIERTFQEF
+593 
-603 DQKHLQQ
+603 K
-610 LFERTL
+610 
-616 ANHNFRYYFAGY
+616 
-628 SKDVTNIEYCDNG
+628 DNG
-641 AKTYYPKVEQ
+641 KYSIMSQKE
-651 QNFEKIP
+651 FEKIP
-658 GCPIGYWVSEN
+658 GCNIGYWVSFN
-669 ALICFS
+669 LLKSFDS
-675 ESNID
+675 PRLESVCEPRLGMATANNDLFLKYIWEISSTD
-680 SLSPTIRG
+680 FYVDCKSTNESKK
-688 LQSGDVNYFSH
+688 SNKK
-699 MWYEVATTNIE
+699 WYPYA
-710 WSNQIENNKHSSK
+710 K
-723 EWCKFTNGGNGR
+723 GGTYR

-741 DLVVKW
+741 DFCVNWKHNGSDIRNYTDEKGRVRSHNYNLEYIFKKGITWNTLSSNDTSFRVENHSLFDDKGSSLFLTENNTSKYLYLLGFLNSILVK
-747 RNNGQEIKETGKA
+747 T
-760 IIPNEEMYFMS
+760 IIP
-771 CAGYNRVT
+771 
-779 SNGLKAR
+779 
-786 YYNQGI
+786 I
-792 LCGDNT
+792 
-798 PFSVDN
+798 
-804 GYAKLL
+804 
-810 VGLLNS
+810 
-816 VVSNYFISILNPTM
+816 INPTISY
-830 AAQSGSVRQIPF
+830 QPGTISSIPF
-842 VTRNKECVEAIIESN
+842 IYKNVPYINDLVENSIEC
-857 ITLSKKDWDA
+857 SKSDWDA

-881 MDSDT
+881 MDADT
-886 LIEHMDYSWNKVYR
+886 LMEHIDYYCDKVFR
-900 ETGTQL
+900 ETGEQI
-906 CTEPEAA
+906 CIDPVAPE
-913 YPDSIEWCYYMY
+913 PDSIEWCYNMY
-925 CYKWGDKFDE
+925 CDKWGDKFDE

-965 ITILQQGEISIENNE
+965 ITILQQGEISIEDNE

-1015 PNPTDEEVC
+1015 PNPTDEEIC
-1024 TYTYGDS
+1024 TYKYGDS
-1031 KLTIDDDG
+1031 QLRIDDDG

-1047 SAFDDNLVQRVQEFI
+1047 SAFDDNLVKRVQEFI

-1135 RSNYLMKHMEW
+1135 RSNYLMKHMDW
-1146 LRQSIAGLEANAIGL
+1146 LRQSIAGLEANAAAL

-1181 YNDRLQLIADKRI
+1181 YNDRLQLIADRRI
-1194 AFDLDDGVVI
+1194 AFDLDDGVVV

>member
-31 DRNGHIDES
+31 DNNGHIDES
-40 EMPVL
+40 EMPIL

-51 FRGQQH
+51 FRGKQYS
-57 TEAFYHQWMSLHKR
+57 EAFYHQWMSLYKR
-71 IEEKGIKEVYEEA
+71 IKEKGIKEVYEEA

-97 LQKNGLAEPVL
+97 LQKNGLAEPVM

-135 EELLRSLLGDV
+135 EEQLRTLLVDV

-186 LAENGFID
+186 LSENGFID
-194 TLNHTEFITDEDY
+194 MLNHTEFIIDEDY
-207 VSPELIGWLY
+207 ASPELIGWLY

-278 WQYLV
+278 WKYLV
-283 EPSEPTPDEAKLKY
+283 EPSEPTPEEAKLKY
-297 KDLTELRVGDLACGS
+297 KDLMELRVGDLACGS
-312 GHILNECFNLL
+312 GHILNECFDLL

-354 AKQLAAFALLLKACQ
+354 AKQLATFALLLKACQ
-369 RDSSFADAHVM
+369 RNRSFADAHIM

-389 QKDEKEL
+389 QKDEEAL
-396 TRTLHHFF
+396 TATLHHFF

-427 SLGSVMIFDIPD
+427 SLGSIMIFDIPD

-444 IKQTVK
+444 IKQTVE

-489 GSGNMNEVL
+489 GQANMNDTL
-498 LRYVKQNYDKGKA
+498 LAYIRKYYDIGKA
-511 DLCTAFML
+511 DLMTVFMQL
-519 MQAERTIVGGFYANI
+519 AEMMLYSKGKYGMINMH
-534 IPPSW
+534 SW
-539 MFLSTFEGLRCSIV
+539 MFLLSFNSLRSNIINHKCID
-553 KNQLIHSLLHLSR
+553 SLLHLGTRTFDELSGEVVQNTAFVITNYCSQTYKGIYVRLIDGKNCSEKENLFISR
-566 GIFGADFGSVSTV
+566 AKKLFYTKSLKDFSCIPGSPLAYWISDNISSSFSFDKLESVGKGRTGNNTGDNNRFLKLWPEVSINKINFGMKPHMKFDNNFRWVPSNKGGIF
-579 IQNIKVIN
+579 
-587 PKGTYF
+587 
-593 RLIERTFQEF
+593 RR
-603 DQKHLQQ
+603 
-610 LFERTL
+610 
-616 ANHNFRYYFAGY
+616 
-628 SKDVTNIEYCDNG
+628 
-641 AKTYYPKVEQ
+641 
-651 QNFEKIP
+651 
-658 GCPIGYWVSEN
+658 
-669 ALICFS
+669 
-675 ESNID
+675 
-680 SLSPTIRG
+680 
-688 LQSGDVNYFSH
+688 
-699 MWYEVATTNIE
+699 
-710 WSNQIENNKHSSK
+710 
-723 EWCKFTNGGNGR
+723 
-735 KWYGNL
+735 WYGNNEYVM
-741 DLVVKW
+741 DWFDDGREMKDYAVV
-747 RNNGQEIKETGKA
+747 RNNGKHWSRYIQNLDSFYKEGATWGMITLGKFSLRYCPGGFINA
-760 IIPNEEMYFMS
+760 S
-771 CAGYNRVT
+771 A
-779 SNGLKAR
+779 SNGTYPQKDKLNYIIGLANSKFA
-786 YYNQGI
+786 QII
-792 LCGDNT
+792 LD
-798 PFSVDN
+798 
-804 GYAKLL
+804 
-810 VGLLNS
+810 
-816 VVSNYFISILNPTM
+816 IINPTINTTPG
-830 AAQSGSVRQIPF
+830 AFNSIPY
-842 VTRNKECVEAIIESN
+842 KEPIQHCEIDKLVASN
-857 ITLSKKDWDA
+857 IEISKSDWDA

-881 MDSDT
+881 MDADT
-886 LIEHMDYSWNKVYR
+886 LMEHIEYYCDKVFR
-900 ETGTQL
+900 ETGKQI
-906 CTEPEAA
+906 CIDPVAPE
-913 YPDSIEWCYYMY
+913 PDSIEWCYNMY
-925 CYKWGDKFDE
+925 CDKWADKFDE

-950 YGLQDELT
+950 YGLQNELT

-965 ITILQQGEISIENNE
+965 ITILQQGEISIEDNE
-980 LKWHPDVVMKQL
+980 LKWHPDVAMKQL

-1004 RLDKPGLHIAH
+1004 RLDKPGLNIAH
-1015 PNPTDEEVC
+1015 PNPTDEVIC
-1024 TYTYGDS
+1024 TYKYGDS
-1031 KLTIDDDG
+1031 QLRIDDDG

-1047 SAFDDNLVQRVQEFI
+1047 SAFDDNLAKRVQEFI

-1194 AFDLDDGVVI
+1194 AFDLDDGVVV

>member
-31 DRNGHIDES
+31 DNNGHIDES
-40 EMPVL
+40 EMPIL

-51 FRGQQH
+51 FRGQQYS
-57 TEAFYHQWMSLHKR
+57 EAFYHQWISLYKR
-71 IEEKGIKEVYEEA
+71 IKEKGIKEVYEEA

-89 NRFIAIRI
+89 NRFMAIRI

-135 EELLRSLLGDV
+135 EEQLRTLLGDV
-146 SAVTPQFSL
+146 SAVTPQFSI

-173 IADYTELLLPNDI
+173 IADYTELLLPNVI
-186 LAENGFID
+186 LSENGFID

-207 VSPELIGWLY
+207 ASPELIGWLY

-222 ERKDEVFA
+222 ERKDEVF
-230 KKGKFEADEIPAATQ
+230 GKAGRWNADEIPAATQ

-263 IYLDNNPWATDLKDK
+263 IYLDNNPWATNLKDK
-278 WQYLV
+278 WKYLV

-297 KDLTELRVGDLACGS
+297 EDLTELRVGDLACGS
-312 GHILNECFNLL
+312 GHILNECFDLL
-323 FDLYLEDGYSRS
+323 FVLYLEDGYSRS

-354 AKQLAAFALLLKACQ
+354 AKQLATFALLLKACQ
-369 RDSSFADAHVM
+369 RDRSFADAHVM

-389 QKDEKEL
+389 QTDEEAL
-396 TRTLHHFF
+396 TTTLHHFF
-404 KGGESRQDITSLLDA
+404 KGGESRQDINSLLDA

-427 SLGSVMIFDIPD
+427 SLGSIMIFDIPD

-455 ADQQEYFTE
+455 AEQQEKFTK

-489 GSGNMNEVL
+489 GGGHMDSIL
-498 LRYVKQNYDKGKA
+498 SSYVKQYYEEGKA
-511 DLCTAFML
+511 DLFSVFMIL
-519 MQAERTIVGGFYANI
+519 SIKRLTEKGKYGMINMQ
-534 IPPSW
+534 SW
-539 MFLSTFEGLRCSIV
+539 MFLTSFEKLRKRVIENECIE
-553 KNQLIHSLLHLSR
+553 SLLHLGPRTFDELS
-566 GIFGADFGSVSTV
+566 GEVVQNASFVISNKQHSDSKAIYLKLVDGKNCHDKEFLFISSLENKSKDYYYENV
-579 IQNIKVIN
+579 IQSNFLLIPSTTIAYWINSHTFDIISNNVKIGDVAEPRAGLQTSDNNRFLRYWAEVDIRKVGLN
-587 PKGTYF
+587 LSREMALSSSYKWFPHNKGGETRKWF
-593 RLIERTFQEF
+593 GNRDLLI
-603 DQKHLQQ
+603 
-610 LFERTL
+610 
-616 ANHNFRYYFAGY
+616 
-628 SKDVTNIEYCDNG
+628 
-641 AKTYYPKVEQ
+641 
-651 QNFEKIP
+651 NFENDGAELK
-658 GCPIGYWVSEN
+658 YWLEHNPNDPTTKSWSRNLRNYPLYFKEGITWGAMGNTINVRYSPEGSTFDTSGPM
-669 ALICFS
+669 LFS
-675 ESNID
+675 DSNLFYFLGLTNSIVFNHFLQIF
-680 SLSPTIRG
+680 SQGLSKG
-688 LQSGDVNYFSH
+688 SGHFANVPY
-699 MWYEVATTNIE
+699 I
-710 WSNQIENNKHSSK
+710 
-723 EWCKFTNGGNGR
+723 GGN
-735 KWYGNL
+735 Y
-741 DLVVKW
+741 D
-747 RNNGQEIKETGKA
+747 EI
-760 IIPNEEMYFMS
+760 
-771 CAGYNRVT
+771 T
-779 SNGLKAR
+779 S
-786 YYNQGI
+786 I
-792 LCGDNT
+792 
-798 PFSVDN
+798 VE
-804 GYAKLL
+804 
-810 VGLLNS
+810 NS
-816 VVSNYFISILNPTM
+816 IKISK
-830 AAQSGSVRQIPF
+830 R
-842 VTRNKECVEAIIESN
+842 
-857 ITLSKKDWDA
+857 DWDA

-886 LIEHMDYSWNKVYR
+886 LMEHIAYYCDKVYR
-900 ETGTQL
+900 ETGEQL
-906 CTEPEAA
+906 CIDPVAPE
-913 YPDSIEWCYYMY
+913 PDSIEWCYNMY
-925 CYKWGDKFDE
+925 CDKWGDKFDE

-965 ITILQQGEISIENNE
+965 ITILQQGEISIVDNE

-1015 PNPTDEEVC
+1015 PSPTDEEVC
-1024 TYTYGDS
+1024 TYKYSDS
-1031 KLTIDDDG
+1031 QLTIDDDG

-1047 SAFDDNLVQRVQEFI
+1047 SAFDDNLVKRVQEFI

-1101 YQNRPIYWLFSSK
+1101 YQNRPIYWMFSSK

-1135 RSNYLMKHMEW
+1135 RSNYLMKHMDW
-1146 LRQSIAGLEANAIGL
+1146 LRQTIAGLEANAIAL
-1161 NTAERNK
+1161 NTTERNK

-1194 AFDLDDGVVI
+1194 AFDLDDGVVV

>member
-186 LAENGFID
+186 LAENGFVD
-194 TLNHTEFITDEDY
+194 MLNHTEFITNEDFA
-207 VSPELIGWLY
+207 SPELIGWLY

-278 WQYLV
+278 WKYLV
-283 EPSEPTPDEAKLKY
+283 EPSEPTPEEAKLKY

-312 GHILNECFNLL
+312 GHILNECFDLL
-323 FDLYLEDGYSRS
+323 FDLYIEDGYSRS

-348 IDLDTR
+348 IDIDTR
-354 AKQLAAFALLLKACQ
+354 AKQLATFALLLKACQ

-389 QKDEKEL
+389 QKDEEAL
-396 TRTLHHFF
+396 TTTLHHFF

-427 SLGSVMIFDIPD
+427 SLGSIMIFDIPD

-444 IKQTVK
+444 INHTVE
-450 YYDDH
+450 YYDVH
-455 ADQQEYFTE
+455 TDQQEYFTE

-482 VMNPPYM
+482 ISNPPYM
-489 GSGNMNEVL
+489 GRGNMNQIL
-498 LRYVKQNYDKGKA
+498 SSYLDRCYSIAKQDLYSTFMQMMLDKTVNTGR
-511 DLCTAFML
+511 TAFITM
-519 MQAERTIVGGFYANI
+519 E
-534 IPPSW
+534 SW
-539 MFLSTFEGLRCSIV
+539 MFLTSFEKLRRYLLD
-553 KNQLIHSLLHLSR
+553 NFLISSLGHFGWHII
-566 GIFGADFGSVSTV
+566 GIAFGTVMTV
-579 IQNIKVIN
+579 IQKIDSKNIKGEYSYLSIEDIDKESNKPYVY
-587 PKGTYF
+587 PK
-593 RLIERTFQEF
+593 
-603 DQKHLQQ
+603 K
-610 LFERTL
+610 
-616 ANHNFRYYFAGY
+616 
-628 SKDVTNIEYCDNG
+628 DNG
-641 AKTYYPKVEQ
+641 KYSIMSQKE
-651 QNFEKIP
+651 FEKIP
-658 GCPIGYWVSEN
+658 GCNIGYWVSFN
-669 ALICFS
+669 LLKSFDS
-675 ESNID
+675 PRLESVCEPRLGMATANNDLFLKYIWEISSTD
-680 SLSPTIRG
+680 FYVDCKSTNESKK
-688 LQSGDVNYFSH
+688 SNKK
-699 MWYEVATTNIE
+699 WYPYA
-710 WSNQIENNKHSSK
+710 K
-723 EWCKFTNGGNGR
+723 GGTYR

-741 DLVVKW
+741 DFCVNWKHNGSDIRNYTDEKGRVRSHNYNLEYIFKKGITWNTLSSNDTSFRVENHSLFDDKGSSLFLTENNTSKYLYLLGFLNSILVK
-747 RNNGQEIKETGKA
+747 T
-760 IIPNEEMYFMS
+760 IIP
-771 CAGYNRVT
+771 
-779 SNGLKAR
+779 
-786 YYNQGI
+786 I
-792 LCGDNT
+792 
-798 PFSVDN
+798 
-804 GYAKLL
+804 
-810 VGLLNS
+810 
-816 VVSNYFISILNPTM
+816 INPTISY
-830 AAQSGSVRQIPF
+830 QPGTISSIPF
-842 VTRNKECVEAIIESN
+842 IYKNVPYINDLVENSIEC
-857 ITLSKKDWDA
+857 SKSDWDA

-881 MDSDT
+881 MDADT
-886 LIEHMDYSWNKVYR
+886 LMEHIDYYCDKVFR
-900 ETGTQL
+900 ETGEQL
-906 CTEPEAA
+906 CIDPVAPE
-913 YPDSIEWCYYMY
+913 PDSIEWCYNMY
-925 CYKWGDKFDE
+925 CDKWADKFDE

-965 ITILQQGEISIENNE
+965 ITILQQGEISIEGNE

-1015 PNPTDEEVC
+1015 PNPTDEEIC
-1024 TYTYGDS
+1024 TYKYGDS
-1031 KLTIDDDG
+1031 QLRIDDDG

-1047 SAFDDNLVQRVQEFI
+1047 SAFDDNLVKRVQEFI

-1135 RSNYLMKHMEW
+1135 RSNYLMKHMDW
-1146 LRQSIAGLEANAIGL
+1146 LRQSIAGLEANAAAL

-1173 NDLAECEE
+1173 NELAECEE
-1181 YNDRLQLIADKRI
+1181 YNDRLQLIADRRI
-1194 AFDLDDGVVI
+1194 AFDLDDGVVV

>member
-11 SEARAIL
+11 SDARAIL

-31 DRNGHIDES
+31 DSNGYIDES
-40 EMPVL
+40 EMPIL

-51 FRGQQH
+51 FRGQQYS
-57 TEAFYHQWMSLHKR
+57 EGFYHQWMSLYKR
-71 IEEKGIKEVYEEA
+71 IQEKGIKEVYEEA

-135 EELLRSLLGDV
+135 EEQLRTLLGDV
-146 SAVTPQFSL
+146 SAVTPQFSI

-186 LAENGFID
+186 LAESGFID

-207 VSPELIGWLY
+207 ASPELIGWLY

-312 GHILNECFNLL
+312 GHILNECFDLL

-354 AKQLAAFALLLKACQ
+354 AKQLATFALLLKACQ
-369 RDSSFADAHVM
+369 RDSSFANAHVM

-389 QKDEKEL
+389 QTDEERL
-396 TRTLHHFF
+396 TATLHRFF

-419 FKLMRDAD
+419 FMLMRDAD
-427 SLGSVMIFDIPD
+427 SLGSIMIFDIPD
-439 STRAL
+439 STRSL
-444 IKQTVK
+444 IKQTVE
-450 YYDDH
+450 YYVSQSYDEPEF
-455 ADQQEYFTE
+455 AE
-464 ILPAMKL
+464 IIHAMKL

-489 GSGNMNEVL
+489 NGGNMNFTL
-498 LRYVKQNYDKGKA
+498 SNYIQSNYEEGKA
-511 DLCTAFML
+511 DLMTVFMQVSKSL
-519 MQAERTIVGGFYANI
+519 ALPKGMWSMINL
-534 IPPSW
+534 PSW
-539 MFLSTFEGLRCSIV
+539 LFLPSFEEIRDL
-553 KNQLIHSLLHLSR
+553 LIKTQDINSLLYLGR
-566 GIFGADFGSVSTV
+566 GIFGSDFGSVTFVVRNLICSSNV
-579 IQNIKVIN
+579 SVYRKLFQIQGSVRSIQEIEQNFFSNMGYFKISQSEFLKV
-587 PKGTYF
+587 PG
-593 RLIERTFQEF
+593 
-603 DQKHLQQ
+603 H
-610 LFERTL
+610 
-616 ANHNFRYYFAGY
+616 AFAFWLPQIILN
-628 SKDVTNIEYCDNG
+628 SFDVTIKDFG
-641 AKTYYPKVEQ
+641 TAKKGLSTGNNNAFLRLWSEVSDIKSSYESSAFITSKKWYP
-651 QNFEKIP
+651 I
-658 GCPIGYWVSEN
+658 
-669 ALICFS
+669 
-675 ESNID
+675 
-680 SLSPTIRG
+680 
-688 LQSGDVNYFSH
+688 
-699 MWYEVATTNIE
+699 
-710 WSNQIENNKHSSK
+710 NK
-723 EWCKFTNGGNGR
+723 GGSYR
-735 KWYGNL
+735 KWYGNNEY
-741 DLVVKW
+741 VINW
-747 RNNGQEIKETGKA
+747 ENNGEDIKAFSGSVIRNPTYYLKESLTWTMLSASCFGIRYSKKGKIFEGA
-760 IIPNEEMYFMS
+760 GPSLFIDNE
-771 CAGYNRVT
+771 
-779 SNGLKAR
+779 KK
-786 YYNQGI
+786 YYI
-792 LCGDNT
+792 LGFLCSKIGD
-798 PFSVDN
+798 
-804 GYAKLL
+804 
-810 VGLLNS
+810 
-816 VVSNYFISILNPTM
+816 FILRALNPTINININDVLNLPLM
-830 AAQSGSVRQIPF
+830 EAKSHY
-842 VTRNKECVEAIIESN
+842 KEISTITNTN
-857 ITLSKKDWDA
+857 IKISQLDWDA

-886 LIEHMDYSWNKVYR
+886 LMEHIGYYCDKVYR
-900 ETGTQL
+900 ETGNQL
-906 CTEPEAA
+906 CIDPVAPE
-913 YPDSIEWCYYMY
+913 PDSLEWCYNMY
-925 CYKWGDKFDE
+925 CDKWGDKFDE

-965 ITILQQGEISIENNE
+965 ITILQQGEISIEDNE
-980 LKWHPDVVMKQL
+980 LKWHPDVVMKQF

-1024 TYTYGDS
+1024 TYKFGDS
-1031 KLTIDDDG
+1031 QLTIDDDG

-1135 RSNYLMKHMEW
+1135 RSNYLMKHMDW
-1146 LRQSIAGLEANAIGL
+1146 LRQSIAGLEANAIAL
-1161 NTAERNK
+1161 NTTERNK

-1194 AFDLDDGVVI
+1194 AFDLDDGVVV

>member
-71 IEEKGIKEVYEEA
+71 IQEKGIKEVYEEA

-186 LAENGFID
+186 LAENGFVD
-194 TLNHTEFITDEDY
+194 TLNHTEFITNEDFA
-207 VSPELIGWLY
+207 SPELIGWLY

-254 YMVQNTVGR
+254 YMVQNTLGR
-263 IYLDNNPWATDLKDK
+263 IYLDNNPWATDFKDK
-278 WQYLV
+278 WKYLV

-312 GHILNECFNLL
+312 GHILNECFDLL
-323 FDLYLEDGYSRS
+323 FDLYIEDGYSRS

-354 AKQLAAFALLLKACQ
+354 AKQLATFALLLKACQ

-389 QKDEKEL
+389 QKDEEAL
-396 TRTLHHFF
+396 TTTLHHFF

-427 SLGSVMIFDIPD
+427 SLGSIMIFDIPD

-444 IKQTVK
+444 IKQTVE
-450 YYDDH
+450 YYDAH

-482 VMNPPYM
+482 VMNPPYLE
-489 GSGNMNEVL
+489 GGNMNKVL
-498 LRYVKQNYDKGKA
+498 SNYVNSNYFTGKN
-511 DLCTAFML
+511 DLFSVFML
-519 MQAERTIVGGFYANI
+519 
-534 IPPSW
+534 
-539 MFLSTFEGLRCSIV
+539 LSTNNLLSNGKYGMINMDTWTFKSSFVNLR
-553 KNQLIHSLLHLSR
+553 N
-566 GIFGADFGSVSTV
+566 
-579 IQNIKVIN
+579 
-587 PKGTYF
+587 
-593 RLIERTFQEF
+593 EF
-603 DQKHLQQ
+603 ISD
-610 LFERTL
+610 
-616 ANHNFRYYFAGY
+616 Y
-628 SKDVTNIEYCDNG
+628 
-641 AKTYYPKVEQ
+641 
-651 QNFEKIP
+651 
-658 GCPIGYWVSEN
+658 
-669 ALICFS
+669 
-675 ESNID
+675 NID
-680 SLSPTIRG
+680 SILFLGARTFEELSGEVVQNVAFVITNSHPYAPG
-688 LQSGDVNYFSH
+688 LYFSLGH
-699 MWYEVATTNIE
+699 NSTCSLKERDFVDRIQNGVSIEQSHFQNLPNKAISIVSNTFIDIYEEADTLNDVGVSKQGLATGNNDRFVRL
-710 WSNQIENNKHSSK
+710 WSEVDNNKISYNTKDVSSALLSK
-723 EWCKFTNGGNGR
+723 KKWFPYNKGGSRR
-735 KWYGNL
+735 KWYGNQE
-741 DLVVKW
+741 LVVNW
-747 RNNGQEIKETGKA
+747 ENDGFEIKHFT
-760 IIPNEEMYFMS
+760 
-771 CAGYNRVT
+771 
-779 SNGLKAR
+779 
-786 YYNQGI
+786 
-792 LCGDNT
+792 D
-798 PFSVDN
+798 DN
-804 GYAKLL
+804 GKLRSRPQNTDYYFKPSISW
-810 VGLLNS
+810 GLISGPFFRIFPQGFIYDIQGMSYFPNGNIEIFDLLSWMNS
-816 VVSNYFISILNPTM
+816 VVFRRLGKSVNPREQYQAGDLLKLPSSTHYFSDKAKLCYDT
-830 AAQSGSVRQIPF
+830 
-842 VTRNKECVEAIIESN
+842 
-857 ITLSKKDWDA
+857 SKLDWDA

-886 LIEHMDYSWNKVYR
+886 LMEHIEYYCDKVYR
-900 ETGTQL
+900 ETGEQL
-906 CTEPEAA
+906 CIDPVAPE
-913 YPDSIEWCYYMY
+913 PDSIEWCYNMY
-925 CYKWGDKFDE
+925 CDKWADKFDE

-965 ITILQQGEISIENNE
+965 ITILQQGEISIEDNE

-1024 TYTYGDS
+1024 TYKYGDS
-1031 KLTIDDDG
+1031 QLRIDDDG

-1047 SAFDDNLVQRVQEFI
+1047 SAFDDNLVKRVQEFI
-1062 RIAFGAEKVNQNI
+1062 RIAFGAGKVNQNI

-1146 LRQSIAGLEANAIGL
+1146 LRQSIAGLEANAVAL

-1173 NDLAECEE
+1173 NDLEECEE
-1181 YNDRLQLIADKRI
+1181 YNNRLQLIADRRI
-1194 AFDLDDGVVI
+1194 AFDLDDGVVV

>member
-40 EMPVL
+40 EIPVL

-194 TLNHTEFITDEDY
+194 TLNHTEFITNEDFA
-207 VSPELIGWLY
+207 SPELIGWLY

-222 ERKDEVFA
+222 ERKDEVF
-230 KKGKFEADEIPAATQ
+230 GKSGKWDADEIPAATQ

-278 WQYLV
+278 WKYLV

-312 GHILNECFNLL
+312 GHILNECFDLL
-323 FDLYLEDGYSRS
+323 FDLYIEDGYSRS

-354 AKQLAAFALLLKACQ
+354 AKQLATFALLLKACQ

-389 QKDEKEL
+389 QKDEEAL
-396 TRTLHHFF
+396 TTTLHHFF

-427 SLGSVMIFDIPD
+427 SLGSIMIFDISD

-444 IKQTVK
+444 IKQTVE
-450 YYDDH
+450 YYDAH
-455 ADQQEYFTE
+455 ADQQEYFIE

-489 GSGNMNEVL
+489 GKGHMNMTLAN
-498 LRYVKQNYDKGKA
+498 YVNRNYVNGKA
-511 DLCTAFML
+511 DLFACFML
-519 MQAERTIVGGFYANI
+519 VAINKLTDKGKYGMINMH
-534 IPPSW
+534 SW
-539 MFLSTFEGLRCSIV
+539 MFITTYFNLRSDVVNNYHID
-553 KNQLIHSLLHLSR
+553 SLLHL
-566 GIFGADFGSVSTV
+566 G
-579 IQNIKVIN
+579 
-587 PKGTYF
+587 P
-593 RLIERTFQEF
+593 RTFDELSGEVVQNAAF
-603 DQKHLQQ
+603 VISKM
-610 LFERTL
+610 RPTL
-616 ANHNFRYYFAGY
+616 YGGSYYRLTEE
-628 SKDVTNIEYCDNG
+628 KNCL
-641 AKTYYPKVEQ
+641 AKENAFLKKTAVYTSVKQ
-651 QNFEKIP
+651 SSFSGIP
-658 GCPIGYWVSEN
+658 GSPIGYWVSKKMFDLLSNKDAIGEN
-669 ALICFS
+669 FDFREGIHTA
-675 ESNID
+675 N
-680 SLSPTIRG
+680 
-688 LQSGDVNYFSH
+688 
-699 MWYEVATTNIE
+699 
-710 WSNQIENNKHSSK
+710 NNKFVHLWFETSFGDIVLNAKSY
-723 EWCKFTNGGNGR
+723 EDIDNNGTWVPYNKGGEFR
-735 KWYGNL
+735 KWYGNNDNIIAFNKHNRDEMESL
-741 DLVVKW
+741 QGHVRPSQNLYF
-747 RNNGQEIKETGKA
+747 KEGGTWTAVSMGHFG
-760 IIPNEEMYFMS
+760 I
-771 CAGYNRVT
+771 
-779 SNGLKAR
+779 R
-786 YYNQGI
+786 YYPKGFLFDAGGQI
-792 LCGDNT
+792 AVGDNIE
-798 PFSVDN
+798 SCIA
-804 GYAKLL
+804 Y
-810 VGLLNS
+810 LNS
-816 VVSNYFISILNPTM
+816 SLFQYIATLTMPTM
-830 AAQSGSVRQIPF
+830 NFKCGVIKNLPDLRIG
-842 VTRNKECVEAIIESN
+842 NEH
-857 ITLSKKDWDA
+857 ITLLSKTNIGISRQDWDA

-881 MDSDT
+881 MDEET
-886 LIEHMDYSWNKVYR
+886 LMEHIDYYCDKVYR
-900 ETGTQL
+900 ETGEQL
-906 CTEPEAA
+906 CIDPVAPE
-913 YPDSIEWCYYMY
+913 PDSIEWCYNMY
-925 CYKWGDKFDE
+925 CDKWGDKFDE
-935 LHRNEEELNRQFIEI
+935 LHRNEEELNRQFIET

-965 ITILQQGEISIENNE
+965 ITILQQGEISIEDNE

-1024 TYTYGDS
+1024 TYKYGDS
-1031 KLTIDDDG
+1031 QLRIDDDG

-1047 SAFDDNLVQRVQEFI
+1047 SAFDDNLAKRVQEFI

-1146 LRQSIAGLEANAIGL
+1146 LRQSIAGLEANAAAL

-1181 YNDRLQLIADKRI
+1181 YNDRLQLIADRRI
-1194 AFDLDDGVVI
+1194 AFDLDDGVVV